1 MTGSVNELPDAP
13 NATENADFIAEKSQD
28 KLTHRQFL
36 GTILSTGLNRNVI
49 GDIVCMEG
57 KTYVFVLENQAEY
70 ILSQINRIAKVGVK
84 SKIVTLDNFDYTPTF
99 KYHDYTVASLRL
111 DAVVAAITGLSR
123 EKVRTLMLSGNVF
136 KNYIEDTN
144 ISDKVSQDDIISI
157 RKYGKFILD
166 DINGLTKKGRQKIK
180 IKQYI

>member
-1 MTGSVNELPDAP
+1 ML
-13 NATENADFIAEKSQD
+13 F
-28 KLTHRQFL
+28 R
-36 GTILSTGLNRNVI
+36 
-49 GDIVCMEG
+49 
-57 KTYVFVLENQAEY
+57 
-70 ILSQINRIAKVGVK
+70 
-84 SKIVTLDNFDYTPTF
+84 
-99 KYHDYTVASLRL
+99 SLRL

-136 KNYIEDTN
+136 MNYIEDTN

>member
-1 MTGSVNELPDAP
+1 
-13 NATENADFIAEKSQD
+13 
-28 KLTHRQFL
+28 
-36 GTILSTGLNRNVI
+36 
-49 GDIVCMEG
+49 MEG

-70 ILSQINRIAKVGVK
+70 ILSQIDRIAKVGVK
-84 SKIVTLDNFDYTPTF
+84 SKIVTLDNFDYTPIF
-99 KYHDYTVASLRL
+99 KYYDYTVASLRL